1 MRRDIS
7 GSSERPRLTVS
18 KSLKYTTA
26 QLIDDRAGR
35 TIVYVST
42 QAIGEK
48 KQTKTAAARQLGK
61 AIAEKARE
69 QGVKAVVFDRNL
81 YIYHGRV
88 RAVAEGAREGGLE
101 F

>member
-18 KSLKYTTA
+18 KSLRYTTA
-26 QLIDDRAGR
+26 QLIDDLAGR
-35 TIVYVST
+35 TIVYVT
-42 QAIGEK
+42 TKGLGEK
-48 KQTKTAAARQLGK
+48 KQTKTAAAKQLGK
-61 AIAEKARE
+61 AVADKARE

-81 YIYHGRV
+81 YVYHGRV
-88 RAVAEGAREGGLE
+88 RAVAEGAREGGLK